1 MLELKIDNLENF
13 QKAIKAHAEMIN
25 STPRKVAKKMILA
38 IHRQTVLLTPV
49 DTGRLVGGW
58 QISTNTSSGPDF
70 HTNKWD
76 EASNQPQN
84 ADAIR
89 RAQIEGEQNR
99 DDYDF
104 KSRFFW
110 VANNVEYARWQ
121 EYGNGR
127 VIGKFM
133 LEQAVQEVTAR
144 AYELAKQAVK
154 E

>member
-58 QISTNTSSGPDF
+58 QISTNDSSPSF
-70 HTNKWD
+70 HTNKWE
-76 EASNQPQN
+76 EAPNQPQN
-84 ADAIR
+84 TNAIMR
-89 RAQIEGEQNR
+89 EQIDSEQNR
-99 DDYDF
+99 TDYDF

-127 VIGKFM
+127 TIGKFM